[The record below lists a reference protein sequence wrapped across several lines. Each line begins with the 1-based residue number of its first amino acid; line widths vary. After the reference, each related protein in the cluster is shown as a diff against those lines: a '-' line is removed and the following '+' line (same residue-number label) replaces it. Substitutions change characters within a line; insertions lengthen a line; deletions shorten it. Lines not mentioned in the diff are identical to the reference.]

1 MSDIPE
7 RRQSRSP
14 TPKDPWEYELPGSGQ
29 WLSENPTTHGASG
42 VGTRAVR
49 HAKKKRE
56 RKRPS
61 WMTVAVLLGLV
72 LVTLVGL
79 LLYQDTR
86 RAMGEH
92 NHDERD
98 RSVSTLPAHTRVVG
112 ESPSP
117 DTIKRKLQAK
127 GFKVDY
133 LATVADQRNLAY
145 DVAETHIDGTPALIL
160 AFKDAKTRAKWV
172 EGSDVPVIYHNAW
185 AVSVPDQNL
194 AGRMAQKLGVDLHG

>member
-1 MSDIPE
+1 MNED
-7 RRQSRSP
+7 
-14 TPKDPWEYELPGSGQ
+14 
-29 WLSENPTTHGASG
+29 
-42 VGTRAVR
+42 
-49 HAKKKRE
+49 HAILT
-56 RKRPS
+56 S
-61 WMTVAVLLGLV
+61 
-72 LVTLVGL
+72 
-79 LLYQDTR
+79 
-86 RAMGEH
+86 
-92 NHDERD
+92 
-98 RSVSTLPAHTRVVG
+98 PAHDHPSGRVVG

-145 DVAETHIDGTPALIL
+145 DVAETYIDGTPALIL
-160 AFKDAKTRAKWV
+160 TFKDAKTRAKWV